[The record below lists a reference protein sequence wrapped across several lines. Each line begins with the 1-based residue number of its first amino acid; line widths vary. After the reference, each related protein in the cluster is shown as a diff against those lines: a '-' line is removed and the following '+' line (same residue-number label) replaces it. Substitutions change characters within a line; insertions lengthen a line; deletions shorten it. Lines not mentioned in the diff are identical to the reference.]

1 MTAGPVNAAL
11 EIPAPSF
18 LTVEQAHHG
27 LRADAFLALS
37 LPSLSRTRIR
47 QKIQT
52 GELLLNGRRYATSAR
67 LKTGDILTVHWRSLP
82 AVSSGRELEILYQDE
97 HIIALDKPAGAASHP
112 AGRYQA
118 DTVIQFLRERF
129 AADLRASLSEA
140 GDFFLS
146 LVNRLDVFTSGVI
159 LAAKTGGSLRAMLE
173 LAARGEI
180 DKRYV
185 ALVEGV
191 VPWDERRIDLALGP
205 DSSSVTTIRVA
216 PREGGLPSITDCR
229 VLRRMKQHTLLAVFP
244 RTGRQHQ
251 VRAHLAAIGHPVWGD
266 LLYKDESRFLEY
278 QRGEKD
284 APRAHPW
291 VGSPSFPPRHCLHAE
306 ESQFV
311 HPFTGAR
318 ILIRSPLPRDF
329 LDILQGLEGQA

>member
-1 MTAGPVNAAL
+1 MTAGPPNPAL
-11 EIPAPSF
+11 GIPAPSF

-52 GELLLNGRRYATSAR
+52 GESLLNGRRYATSAR
-67 LKTGDILTVHWRSLP
+67 LKTGDTLTVHWRSLP
-82 AVSSGRELEILYQDE
+82 AVGSGRQFEILYQDE

-159 LAAKTGGSLRAMLE
+159 LAAKTVGALRAMLE

-180 DKRYV
+180 SKRYV

-191 VPWDERRIDLALGP
+191 AAWDERRIDLPLGP
-205 DSSSVTTIRVA
+205 DRASVTTIRVA
-216 PREGGLPSITDCR
+216 SREDGLASITDCR
-229 VLRRMKQHTLLAVFP
+229 VLRRMKRHTLLAVFP

-278 QRGEKD
+278 QRGEND
-284 APRAHPW
+284 SPRAHPRA
-291 VGSPSFPPRHCLHAE
+291 GGPSFPLRHCLHAE
-306 ESQFV
+306 ESRFV
-311 HPFTGAR
+311 HPFTGADMV
-318 ILIRSPLPRDF
+318 IRSPLPPDF
-329 LDILQGLEGQA
+329 LGILQGLEGQA